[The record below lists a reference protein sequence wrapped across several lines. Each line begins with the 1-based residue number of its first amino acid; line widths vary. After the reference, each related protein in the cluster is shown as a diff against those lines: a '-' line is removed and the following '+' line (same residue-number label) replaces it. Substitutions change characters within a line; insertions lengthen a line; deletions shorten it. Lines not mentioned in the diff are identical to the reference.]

1 MILKILLVFLLI
13 FIIAYVLLH
22 VNKETKKESFINKF
36 LNKETILNNNSNKEG
51 FVSNQCPTTM
61 IKKGNQIILY
71 NPQLAKVPGV
81 NPITLSSLE
90 DYKDYV
96 KWQRASNINCPI
108 LHLERMYD
116 TQGNENYEIKP
127 SFMLDQPSGALNH
140 DLPIV
145 NKRPSVSQLLNAS
158 YDNNVPY
165 NQNSFPAFDPYN
177 QNVGTMT
184 QHDSQGP
191 NPQLDLHFR

>member
-1 MILKILLVFLLI
+1 MIVNILIGVLSLLIIIYILL
-13 FIIAYVLLH
+13 
-22 VNKETKKESFINKF
+22 K
-36 LNKETILNNNSNKEG
+36 LNNNINKEQFIDKYLNKKYLTQDNKEG

-71 NPQLAKVPGV
+71 NPKLAKVPGV
-81 NPITLSSLE
+81 NPIILPSLE
-90 DYKDYV
+90 DYKEYV

-116 TQGNENYEIKP
+116 TQGNENYEIKQ
-127 SFMLDQPSGALNH
+127 SFMLDQPSGPLNH
-140 DLPIV
+140 DLPTI
-145 NKRPSVSQLLNAS
+145 NKTPNMDQLLNAH
-158 YDNNVPY
+158 YDTNVPY

-191 NPQLDLHFR
+191 NPQLNLPFR

>member
-1 MILKILLVFLLI
+1 MIVNLLIGILSLLTIIYILL
-13 FIIAYVLLH
+13 
-22 VNKETKKESFINKF
+22 K
-36 LNKETILNNNSNKEG
+36 LNNNIKKEQFINEYLNKDYLKHDNKEG

-71 NPQLAKVPGV
+71 NPKLAKVPGV
-81 NPITLSSLE
+81 NPIILPSLE
-90 DYKDYV
+90 DYKEYV

-116 TQGNENYEIKP
+116 TQGNENYEIKQ
-127 SFMLDQPSGALNH
+127 SFMLDQPSGPLNH

-145 NKRPSVSQLLNAS
+145 NKRPSMNQLLNAH
-158 YDNNVPY
+158 YDTNVPY
-165 NQNSFPAFDPYN
+165 NQNSFPSFDPYN
-177 QNVGTMT
+177 QNIGTMT

-191 NPQLDLHFR
+191 NPQLELPFR

>member
-1 MILKILLVFLLI
+1 MILKILLGFSLI
-13 FIIAYVLLH
+13 FIIAYVLLKL
-22 VNKETKKESFINKF
+22 NNDIQKESFINKY
-36 LNKETILNNNSNKEG
+36 LNKEMMTTTKNKKEG

-81 NPITLSSLE
+81 NPIILSSLE

-96 KWQRASNINCPI
+96 KWQRASNINCPV

-127 SFMLDQPSGALNH
+127 SFMLDQPSGPLNH
-140 DLPIV
+140 ELPIV

-184 QHDSQGP
+184 KHDSQGQ
-191 NPQLDLHFR
+191 NPQLELPFR

>member
-1 MILKILLVFLLI
+1 MILKILLGFLLV
-13 FIIAYVLLH
+13 FIIAYILLKI
-22 VNKETKKESFINKF
+22 NKQINTENFINKY
-36 LNKETILNNNSNKEG
+36 LNKEAMQNKDSAKEG

-71 NPQLAKVPGV
+71 NPQLAKIPGV
-81 NPITLSSLE
+81 NPIVLSSLE
-90 DYKDYV
+90 DYKEYI
-96 KWQRASNINCPI
+96 KWQRASNMSCPI

-140 DLPIV
+140 ELPIV

-158 YDNNVPY
+158 YDTNIPY

-184 QHDSQGP
+184 RHDSHGP
-191 NPQLDLHFR
+191 NPQLNLPLH

>member
-1 MILKILLVFLLI
+1 MIVNILVGILSLLIIIYILL
-13 FIIAYVLLH
+13 
-22 VNKETKKESFINKF
+22 K
-36 LNKETILNNNSNKEG
+36 LNNNINKEQFIDKYLNKKYLTQDNKEG

-71 NPQLAKVPGV
+71 NPKLAKVPGV
-81 NPITLSSLE
+81 NPIILPSLE
-90 DYKDYV
+90 DYKEYV

-116 TQGNENYEIKP
+116 TQGNENYEIKQ
-127 SFMLDQPSGALNH
+127 SFMLDQPSGPLNH
-140 DLPIV
+140 DLPTM
-145 NKRPSVSQLLNAS
+145 NKTPNMDQLLNAH
-158 YDNNVPY
+158 YDTNVPY

-191 NPQLDLHFR
+191 NPQLNLSFR

>member
-1 MILKILLVFLLI
+1 MILKILLGFLLI
-13 FIIAYVLLH
+13 FIIAYVLLK
-22 VNKETKKESFINKF
+22 VNNEINKEKFINKYF
-36 LNKETILNNNSNKEG
+36 NKEAMQNMDNTKEG

-81 NPITLSSLE
+81 NPIVLNSLE
-90 DYKDYV
+90 EYKEYV
-96 KWQRASNINCPI
+96 KWQRASNINCPV

-127 SFMLDQPSGALNH
+127 SFMLDQPSGPLNH
-140 DLPIV
+140 ELPII

-158 YDNNVPY
+158 YDTNIPY
-165 NQNSFPAFDPYN
+165 NQNSIPAYDPYN
-177 QNVGTMT
+177 QNVGIMT

-191 NPQLDLHFR
+191 NPQLNLPLR